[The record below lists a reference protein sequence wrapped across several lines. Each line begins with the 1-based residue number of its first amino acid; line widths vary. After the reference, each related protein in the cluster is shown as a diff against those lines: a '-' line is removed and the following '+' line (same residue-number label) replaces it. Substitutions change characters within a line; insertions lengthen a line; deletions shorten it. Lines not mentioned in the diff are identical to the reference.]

1 MRVRKSIWLA
11 VIATLAAVGIAML
24 FLCTVPPPS
33 MTHASMYMCKR
44 RVLRYAREH
53 GRLPSALNET
63 EPIEGFHSSIKD
75 GWGVVLSYTVGTN
88 DVVTFTS
95 LGNDHAPG
103 GTGDNADMIGRF
115 NAREPDGTWPDE
127 LVDWIQDP
135 FGGLKQAKPDQSID
149 GDKK

>member
-11 VIATLAAVGIAML
+11 VIATLAVVGIAML
-24 FLCTVPPPS
+24 FLCTVPPRS
-33 MTHASMYMCKR
+33 MTHASMHMCKR

-95 LGNDHAPG
+95 LGKDHAPG

-115 NAREPDGTWPDE
+115 NAREPDGTWSDE
-127 LVDWIQDP
+127 FANWIQDP
-135 FGGLKQAKPDQSID
+135 FDGSEQAKPNQSID